1 MYKIFDIVLII
12 LYITTMKKQQLSYYE
27 KRSILS
33 MVVLI
38 IVYVSM
44 FYDAA
49 MYYKSENIRSELL
62 NFWGNQ
68 FLGLF
73 LCLILVQITVLA
85 IFNIVNKKITG
96 EERPKIKDER
106 DNVIELKAVHASYHI
121 LVLGVF
127 VAMLTALR
135 VKTYSPIFL
144 IILGSF
150 MLSGIIADVI
160 RIVSYRKTS

>member
-1 MYKIFDIVLII
+1 MLNII
-12 LYITTMKKQQLSYYE
+12 YIISIMKKQQLGYHE
-27 KRSILS
+27 KRSIVSLFI
-33 MVVLI
+33 LLA
-38 IVYVSM
+38 VYGSM

-49 MYYKSENIRSELL
+49 VYYKSDNPDKELL

-68 FLGLF
+68 FLELF
-73 LCLILVQITVLA
+73 LCLIVVYLVGQFV
-85 IFNIVNKKITG
+85 FNKINKRLTG

-106 DNVIELKAVHASYHI
+106 DNVIELKAVHASYYI

-127 VAMLTALR
+127 IAMLTALKVR
-135 VKTYSPIFL
+135 TFSPIL
-144 IILGSF
+144 LTIMVSF

>member
-1 MYKIFDIVLII
+1 
-12 LYITTMKKQQLSYYE
+12 MKKQQLSYYE

-38 IVYVSM
+38 IVYASM

>member
-1 MYKIFDIVLII
+1 
-12 LYITTMKKQQLSYYE
+12 MKKQQLSYYE

>member
-1 MYKIFDIVLII
+1 
-12 LYITTMKKQQLSYYE
+12 MKKQQLSYYE

-38 IVYVSM
+38 IVYASM

-49 MYYKSENIRSELL
+49 MYYKSENIRGELL

-73 LCLILVQITVLA
+73 LCLILVQLTVLA

>member
-1 MYKIFDIVLII
+1 
-12 LYITTMKKQQLSYYE
+12 MKKQQLSYYE

-160 RIVSYRKTS
+160 RIVSYRKTSWKWRK